1 MKILHI
7 YKDYY
12 PVLGG
17 IENHVKVLAEAQ
29 AAAGHEVIVSVCNQG
44 LASVEE
50 VHNGV
55 RILKSGRLTT
65 AASMPLSLRQPLT
78 IRRIRADIVHVQSPY
93 PLGEVG
99 AWLLQS
105 RTPLVLSYQSDVVR
119 QKNILRFYGPLLKR
133 VLQRA
138 DCILAN
144 SPRYIDSSP
153 WLQPVKEKCRVVPIG
168 VDATR
173 FHPPARPYAGPPRLL
188 FVGRLRYYKGLDT
201 LIAAMAELPVE
212 VTLDIAGTGPLYET
226 LAAQVARL
234 GLESRVR
241 FLQEVSDESLPKLYQ
256 QASLFVLPSNARSEA
271 YGIVLVEAMASGLPC
286 VSTELGTGTSWLVQE
301 GVTGRV
307 VPPRDPAMMA
317 AAIRDL
323 LADPERLCAMGRAAR
338 ARVEGE
344 LTQECMV
351 NRILEIYEEL
361 LHQGTTSRTSR
372 VFMVS

>member
-29 AAAGHEVIVSVCNQG
+29 VAAGHEVIVSVCNQG
-44 LASVEE
+44 FASIEE
-50 VHNGV
+50 VSNGV
-55 RILKSGRLTT
+55 RIIKSGRLTT
-65 AASMPLSLRQPLT
+65 AASMPLSLRQLLT
-78 IRRIRADIVHVQSPY
+78 IRRIRADIVHVQSPF

-99 AWLLQS
+99 AWWLQS
-105 RTPLVLSYQSDVVR
+105 KTPLVLSYQSDVVR
-119 QKNILRFYGPLLKR
+119 QKNILRLYGPLLKR

-138 DCILAN
+138 DCILVN
-144 SPRYIDSSP
+144 SPRYIASSP
-153 WLQPVKEKCRVVPIG
+153 WLLPVKEKCQVVPIG

-173 FHPPARPYAGPPRLL
+173 FRPPAKPYADPPKLL
-188 FVGRLRYYKGLDT
+188 FLGRLRYYKGLDT
-201 LIAAMAELPVE
+201 LIAAMTELPAE

-234 GLESRVR
+234 NLQSRVR
-241 FLQEVSDESLPKLYQ
+241 FLHEVSDEALPALYQ

-307 VPPRDPAMMA
+307 VPPQNPAVMA

-323 LADPERLCAMGRAAR
+323 LADPDSLRAMGRAAR
-338 ARVEGE
+338 MRVETE
-344 LTQECMV
+344 LTQERMV
-351 NRILEIYEEL
+351 SRVLAVYENL
-361 LHQGTTSRTSR
+361 LHA
-372 VFMVS
+372 